1 MISPVAPLPGAASGS
16 PAEAATQMFVRLLVA
31 EVSRQDPLSALDPS
45 QLVTQLAQLS
55 AVGEIEQAR
64 AMSQLQAALALVG
77 RSVTARDPQTGLT
90 LQGQVQAVLVGTAG
104 PELEIDGRSIPMD
117 ALISVP

>member
-1 MISPVAPLPGAASGS
+1 MISSVGPLPGVPFSS
-16 PAEAATQMFVRLLVA
+16 PGEAATQMFVKLLVA

-90 LQGQVQAVLVGTAG
+90 IQGQVQGVLVGASG
-104 PELEIDGRSIPMD
+104 PELEISGRQIPMD